1 MHARPPASIN
11 RSRRFLYGTG
21 DALPSPEYAPWVYW
35 CMCRC
40 GGTSVGVQ
48 SDAYTEADEVSA
60 NFVNRPQLTC
70 CVGRAWCTHVYTG
83 ELDDETA
90 G

>member
-1 MHARPPASIN
+1 MACPRF
-11 RSRRFLYGTG
+11 RSLVPLLSLRLY
-21 DALPSPEYAPWVYW
+21 P
-35 CMCRC
+35 
-40 GGTSVGVQ
+40 GTSVGVQ

-70 CVGRAWCTHVYTG
+70 CVGRAGCTHVYTG